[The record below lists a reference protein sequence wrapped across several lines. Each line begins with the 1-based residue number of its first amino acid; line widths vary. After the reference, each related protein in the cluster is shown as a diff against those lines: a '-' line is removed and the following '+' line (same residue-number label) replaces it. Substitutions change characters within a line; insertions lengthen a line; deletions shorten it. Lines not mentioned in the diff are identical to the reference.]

1 LLESSAEGG
10 KLGPFRSLFPVRYY
24 INDFE
29 FAVTFEPD
37 SEPSS
42 RTVTGLPITG
52 IRIGEYGRKRA
63 PEMLSEAPY
72 CPFRADIWQLGTM
85 FNWRFG
91 VCVMSHVFSF
101 SQLNSFQHLRHL
113 SEPLVD
119 LFDIMCSEDPSS
131 RPSASEALDCV
142 RRLVVS
148 HDILMS
154 DVSRPAPVAFKV
166 LRRKEA
172 TEETV

>member
-1 LLESSAEGG
+1 M
-10 KLGPFRSLFPVRYY
+10 FPVRYY

-29 FAVTFEPD
+29 LAVTFEPH

-52 IRIGEYGRKRA
+52 IRTGKYGRKPA
-63 PEMLSEAPY
+63 PEMLSENPY

-85 FNWRFG
+85 FKMLFG
-91 VCVMSHVFSF
+91 VCVLGLVYFSL
-101 SQLNSFQHLRHL
+101 SQLSSSQHLRHL

-119 LFDIMCSEDPSS
+119 LIDIMCSEDPSS
-131 RPSASEALDCV
+131 RPSASEALDRV
-142 RRLVVS
+142 RRLVLS

-154 DVSRPAPVAFKV
+154 DVPQPAPVPGPILK
-166 LRRKEA
+166 RKEGV
-172 TEETV
+172 EELKYL